1 MKKNKSKKLTEMSL
15 DELWHLFPISLT
27 AHKNS
32 WTNQY
37 QEMKDIIISKL
48 SNVKII
54 RISHVGS
61 TAIQNIMAKNI
72 VDILLEVDLSESL
85 SNIASKIIEIGFIK
99 MSSSITRYSFNYGY
113 TEKGFADKV
122 FHLHLRYQGDNDELY
137 FRDYLIDHPVCAKEY
152 ESLKLSLWKKYEFD
166 RDAYTN
172 AKTEFVKKYTNIAKV
187 EYVNRYQ

>member
-1 MKKNKSKKLTEMSL
+1 MKENKSKKLTKMSL

-27 AHKNS
+27 THKNS

-85 SNIASKIIEIGFIK
+85 SDIASKIIEIGFIK